1 MYCRDQEI
9 GDGERGPIGS
19 PEKRAK
25 LSDALE
31 HYKKM
36 ESAWKE
42 ANQEIASMC
51 MRRDILSHAPGPEV
65 HDDRVPEPLCPETGV
80 LKPECRGSPGEGS
93 SRGAAPQK
101 WTRMASG
108 RPPASMARQGGSSAC
123 SGSSETAGEHPT
135 EPGGGLAG
143 APLVCRGTCPCH
155 GLEAMFIR
163 PARDAVRCQCPQCG
177 DIRGTCRRWVVPPAT
192 HCANC
197 GGVGHVGHSCR
208 CGTSCVANPCHGFEG
223 TRPGEFIRPV
233 PNAMHCQCT
242 LCGGTWEDGGSW
254 RMQCR
259 RWVVPPATHCANCLT
274 PPARK
279 TRRDDSQGEKD

>member
-1 MYCRDQEI
+1 MCRKRRRDSLREVAGQLLMYCRDQEI

-93 SRGAAPQK
+93 SPAVDPDGERAA
-101 WTRMASG
+101 AG
-108 RPPASMARQGGSSAC
+108 VDGEARRI
-123 SGSSETAGEHPT
+123 E
-135 EPGGGLAG
+135 
-143 APLVCRGTCPCH
+143 
-155 GLEAMFIR
+155 
-163 PARDAVRCQCPQCG
+163 
-177 DIRGTCRRWVVPPAT
+177 
-192 HCANC
+192 
-197 GGVGHVGHSCR
+197 
-208 CGTSCVANPCHGFEG
+208 CVF
-223 TRPGEFIRPV
+223 RI
-233 PNAMHCQCT
+233 
-242 LCGGTWEDGGSW
+242 L
-254 RMQCR
+254 
-259 RWVVPPATHCANCLT
+259 
-274 PPARK
+274 
-279 TRRDDSQGEKD
+279 